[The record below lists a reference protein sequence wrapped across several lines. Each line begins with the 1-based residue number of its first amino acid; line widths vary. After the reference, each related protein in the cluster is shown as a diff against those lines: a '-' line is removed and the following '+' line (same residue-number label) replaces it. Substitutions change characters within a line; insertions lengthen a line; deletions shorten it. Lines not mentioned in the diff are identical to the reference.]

1 MALRQASLAPLAL
14 GPTDLA
20 LLTFLEQQ
28 VGTILQ
34 IVLILALAVVSYRLL
49 SRLIRG
55 RLVARVRGRGVALE
69 RRALTISKLIDDIL
83 RYTIL
88 LFALY
93 AVLEKIGIPLAPVLA
108 SVSILGI
115 AVSFGAQSLVRDV
128 LTGLFLLFEDQLN
141 VGDYV
146 ELVGMAGV
154 AGVVEEF
161 GLRIT
166 KIRGINGELFV
177 IPNGQIGAINRY
189 PRGYITYIIDIPI
202 PPGLDPDQVAP
213 AALAQA
219 RALAASTHFFI
230 EPPTLAEPAGEPGVW
245 PTVRLVARVL
255 PFTGWIVEKELVE
268 RLKALLG
275 RLGAEAPVPSPLV
288 FRQVAEIIEHR
299 RLVVD
304 ERPIR

>member
-1 MALRQASLAPLAL
+1 MALRQASLVPLAL
-14 GPTDLA
+14 GPTDPA

-55 RLVARVRGRGVALE
+55 RLVAQVRGRGVALE

-88 LFALY
+88 LF
-93 AVLEKIGIPLAPVLA
+93 VLEKIGIPLAPVLA

-189 PRGYITYIIDIPI
+189 PHGYITYIIDIPV

-219 RALAASTHFFI
+219 RALAASTHFFS